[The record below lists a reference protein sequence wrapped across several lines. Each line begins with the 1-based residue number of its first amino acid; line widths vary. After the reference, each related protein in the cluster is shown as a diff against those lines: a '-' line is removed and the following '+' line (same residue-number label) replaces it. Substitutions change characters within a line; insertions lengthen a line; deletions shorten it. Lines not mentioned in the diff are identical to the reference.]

1 MRSPPGAGSCEL
13 MISFTLPI
21 AFSVIC
27 TMLLFAPE
35 ISGLPRSPLYRRR
48 RDHTNCQS
56 FRWRGMEF
64 GRGKFDPEQHRSPK
78 TRRWRP
84 HPGEPCYLANRI
96 PCNPV
101 VDIYVANSEC

>member
-35 ISGLPRSPLYRRR
+35 ISGLPWSPLYRRNWITPTVNHLDGAGRSLVAENSTLNSAAAQEPAR
-48 RDHTNCQS
+48 R
-56 FRWRGMEF
+56 
-64 GRGKFDPEQHRSPK
+64 
-78 TRRWRP
+78 RP
-84 HPGEPCYLANRI
+84 HPPGRVLSCKEDPLKPGRGYMRQ
-96 PCNPV
+96 
-101 VDIYVANSEC
+101 